1 MNRIFAALAL
11 AVIPLFAAAAPEG
24 KPPMKVFA
32 PVTRADENLDFLSK
46 VPPNTA
52 LIPTAAALYKND
64 PAICVPSAVSVAEN
78 DGEEFELEYELSV
91 GRAGG
96 EFKTA
101 VRDVY
106 KGKAVDKRLVV
117 NFPFTLGYMFED
129 SDEYGDYE
137 IRFSA
142 KNLKTGETAKTST
155 PLKLEKWVRPEPIK
169 GARKLNEAVASYNG
183 SFDPKTAYA
192 IFASPDMSFA
202 DSGGNFAYAMFGFM
216 KTAFSRSRFLLSEA
230 EREFPKAGKIQR
242 RNSIQLFELLGEG
255 YRLKGL
261 DRDETALRDSMWDV
275 ATSLPRTDA
284 VPDSGA
290 ALDILWGE
298 FFAGGSCGP
307 IEKIIACAVKNSGDC
322 VRVSELA
329 RAGKP
334 LKSEMD
340 GSRALSGLTAIS
352 ACWELLSNYN
362 RNPLAKK
369 YITYTLGTLSKEDIK
384 AFDAAVKAANAYLS
398 SRKSQ

>member
-1 MNRIFAALAL
+1 
-11 AVIPLFAAAAPEG
+11 
-24 KPPMKVFA
+24 
-32 PVTRADENLDFLSK
+32 
-46 VPPNTA
+46 
-52 LIPTAAALYKND
+52 
-64 PAICVPSAVSVAEN
+64 
-78 DGEEFELEYELSV
+78 
-91 GRAGG
+91 
-96 EFKTA
+96 
-101 VRDVY
+101 
-106 KGKAVDKRLVV
+106 
-117 NFPFTLGYMFED
+117 MFED

-284 VPDSGA
+284 VPDSGRRPRHSLGA
-290 ALDILWGE
+290 
-298 FFAGGSCGP
+298 
-307 IEKIIACAVKNSGDC
+307 NS
-322 VRVSELA
+322 SPEA
-329 RAGKP
+329 RAG
-334 LKSEMD
+334 
-340 GSRALSGLTAIS
+340 R
-352 ACWELLSNYN
+352 
-362 RNPLAKK
+362 
-369 YITYTLGTLSKEDIK
+369 
-384 AFDAAVKAANAYLS
+384 
-398 SRKSQ
+398 

>member
-1 MNRIFAALAL
+1 M
-11 AVIPLFAAAAPEG
+11 
-24 KPPMKVFA
+24 
-32 PVTRADENLDFLSK
+32 
-46 VPPNTA
+46 
-52 LIPTAAALYKND
+52 
-64 PAICVPSAVSVAEN
+64 
-78 DGEEFELEYELSV
+78 
-91 GRAGG
+91 
-96 EFKTA
+96 
-101 VRDVY
+101 
-106 KGKAVDKRLVV
+106 

-261 DRDETALRDSMWDV
+261 DRDETALRDSHVGRGDLPAENRRSPRLRRRPRHSLGRILRRRLV
-275 ATSLPRTDA
+275 RADRENNSVRRKKFRATA
-284 VPDSGA
+284 
-290 ALDILWGE
+290 
-298 FFAGGSCGP
+298 CGFP
-307 IEKIIACAVKNSGDC
+307 NSP
-322 VRVSELA
+322 A
-329 RAGKP
+329 RA
-334 LKSEMD
+334 
-340 GSRALSGLTAIS
+340 
-352 ACWELLSNYN
+352 N
-362 RNPLAKK
+362 R
-369 YITYTLGTLSKEDIK
+369 
-384 AFDAAVKAANAYLS
+384 
-398 SRKSQ
+398 